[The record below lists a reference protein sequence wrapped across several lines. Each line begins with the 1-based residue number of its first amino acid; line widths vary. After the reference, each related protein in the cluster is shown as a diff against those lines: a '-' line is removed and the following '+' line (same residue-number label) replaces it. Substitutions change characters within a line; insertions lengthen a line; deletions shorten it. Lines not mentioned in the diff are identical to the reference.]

1 MGAVYQLC
9 NEIGKQGV
17 EVHILSAIRLPD
29 KKNHEYLSSPKKEG
43 STLIHFFD
51 LRWLPLTGF
60 FCLALSKLFYLFYSI
75 KLHRKYKF
83 DIIHDYSS
91 TPFSFFNAFFYS
103 LLKIKSVCT
112 ICTKSRVN
120 FFDNK
125 FVWNFAKTVDRVII
139 TSKYFYQ
146 KISSLIGEVDTF
158 SYISLGVNRKK
169 LLLSRKQESK
179 LKVFFIGSYDI
190 NKGTDLFF
198 KAAEKFPELDF
209 VWITLEFKFKPEKV
223 KIITGIVDLGK
234 HISFGDICLLP
245 YKNLDGI
252 LLEPQT
258 ILDAMAIGSVV
269 ITSDFPQLR
278 AIAKDSVSY
287 FPAGKFN
294 KLAERI
300 KSLSSSKENRLKLA
314 YRANAIIDQN
324 YSRDK
329 SVKEIINLY
338 KEVLKN

>member
-1 MGAVYQLC
+1 M
-9 NEIGKQGV
+9 
-17 EVHILSAIRLPD
+17 
-29 KKNHEYLSSPKKEG
+29 
-43 STLIHFFD
+43 
-51 LRWLPLTGF
+51 
-60 FCLALSKLFYLFYSI
+60 
-75 KLHRKYKF
+75 
-83 DIIHDYSS
+83 
-91 TPFSFFNAFFYS
+91 
-103 LLKIKSVCT
+103 
-112 ICTKSRVN
+112 
-120 FFDNK
+120 
-125 FVWNFAKTVDRVII
+125 
-139 TSKYFYQ
+139 
-146 KISSLIGEVDTF
+146 
-158 SYISLGVNRKK
+158 
-169 LLLSRKQESK
+169 
-179 LKVFFIGSYDI
+179 
-190 NKGTDLFF
+190 FF

-223 KIITGIVDLGK
+223 KVITGIVDLGK

-294 KLAERI
+294 KLVERI